1 MLRLTR
7 NHFADRQAATQAT
20 PPAVRPVLAL
30 HSSASNGGQWKA
42 LAAALGGD
50 APVITP
56 DLPGYGRAA
65 FRDGRRDLDRDG
77 PASLAADAAAVLR
90 GLGDDVAAFHLV
102 GHSYGGAVAMKIA
115 LDHPSRV
122 LSLTLIEPVLFHL
135 LPLAGHAEDLRLYRG
150 ILGIRDRLRGAVA
163 AGWPAHGMAAFVD
176 FWNGTGSWDALAV
189 EQRQRLA
196 GQARAVLDNF
206 TAVLDESWPVADV
219 AWLRCP
225 LLTITGAQSPAVA
238 RQVTDRILD
247 AAPAVT
253 AARIFRAGHMS
264 PLTHAAT
271 VNALIG
277 RHIRLAE
284 ATEGPAARV
293 PAFRRTSAAA

>member
-1 MLRLTR
+1 MLQIKHRY
-7 NHFADRQAATQAT
+7 FPDRQAERPAVSQ
-20 PPAVRPVLAL
+20 AVRPVLAL
-30 HSSASNGGQWKA
+30 HSSASSGGQWKS
-42 LAAALGGD
+42 LAAALDGI
-50 APVITP
+50 APVIAP

-65 FRDGRRDLDRDG
+65 FRDGRRG
-77 PASLAADAAAVLR
+77 ETASLAADAAAVLR
-90 GLGDDVAAFHLV
+90 GLGDEVPAFHVV
-102 GHSYGGAVAMKIA
+102 GHSYGGAVALRIA
-115 LDHPSRV
+115 LDHPDRV

-135 LPLAGHAEDLRLYRG
+135 LPLAGGAEDLRLYRG

-176 FWNGTGSWDALAV
+176 FWNGTGSWDGIAV

-219 AWLRCP
+219 ARLVCP
-225 LLTITGAQSPAVA
+225 LQTITGAQSQAVA

-247 AAPAVT
+247 AVPAVT
-253 AARIFRAGHMS
+253 AARLFRAGHMS

-271 VNALIG
+271 VNALIE
-277 RHIRLAE
+277 RHIRLSE
-284 ATEGPAARV
+284 AVEGPAARV
-293 PAFRRTSAAA
+293 PVFRRTSAAA

>member
-1 MLRLTR
+1 MQQIKHRY
-7 NHFADRQAATQAT
+7 FADRQAGGPVLSQ
-20 PPAVRPVLAL
+20 AVRPVLAL
-30 HSSASNGGQWKA
+30 HSSASSGGQWKA
-42 LAAALGGD
+42 LAAALDGV

-65 FRDGRRDLDRDG
+65 FRDGRRG
-77 PASLAADAAAVLR
+77 ETATLAADAAAVLR
-90 GLGDDVAAFHLV
+90 GLGDDAPAFHLV
-102 GHSYGGAVAMKIA
+102 GHSYGGAVALRIA
-115 LDHPSRV
+115 LDHPERV

-135 LPLAGHAEDLRLYRG
+135 LALAGGAEDLRLYRG

-176 FWNGTGSWDALAV
+176 FWNGAGSWDGIAV

-206 TAVLDESWPVADV
+206 TAVLDESWPVSDV
-219 AWLRCP
+219 ARLGCP
-225 LLTITGAQSPAVA
+225 LQTITGAQSQAVA

-247 AAPAVT
+247 AVPVVT
-253 AARIFRAGHMS
+253 ATRLFRAGHMS

-271 VNALIG
+271 VNALIE

-284 ATEGPAARV
+284 AVEGPAAREPV
-293 PAFRRTSAAA
+293 FRRTPAAA